1 VNVESVILCDLR
13 QRRDYLPDD
22 TEPTRNPPVDVAR
35 LKLRIVNF
43 HILMVNGIVFDIS
56 ADYLYASIF

>member
-35 LKLRIVNF
+35 LKLRTVNF
-43 HILMVNGIVFDIS
+43 YILMVNGIVFDIS
-56 ADYLYASIF
+56 AD